1 MNGSVSPQTLA
12 GLYLHI
18 PFCSAVCPY
27 CDFAVQ
33 VAKPSVRAAYVRS
46 LLDEVELWADWKR
59 CIDTI
64 YFGGGTPS
72 LLQIDD
78 LALIVETV
86 RSKLPVVDVPKVF
99 FEANPE
105 DVTARELAAWRSLGV
120 DVLSLGVQSFDDAE
134 LRWLGRRHSA
144 KAAIEAVETALEA
157 GFDTVSVDLIF
168 GTPDQNLA
176 AWRAS
181 LETVSAIQPQ
191 HISCYQLTV
200 HDGTT
205 FGRWR
210 DRGKL
215 FEMAEGAQAEI
226 FDFTHEFL
234 GRAGYAAYEVS
245 NFARTDADQ
254 SRHNLKYWRHSPYLG
269 LGPSAHSLLGNR
281 RWWNHGRLG
290 DYDAAIKAGQQPI
303 AGDEYLTDAELAL
316 ETVMLQ
322 LRTTAGIELDVFQR
336 RFGYDLLERN
346 LALVRSLEA
355 QGCLTVANGR
365 ISPTVTGLAVADGMA
380 ARFDLA

>member
-120 DVLSLGVQSFDDAE
+120 DVPVRAFALEHRAQA
-134 LRWLGRRHSA
+134 RGRR
-144 KAAIEAVETALEA
+144 
-157 GFDTVSVDLIF
+157 
-168 GTPDQNLA
+168 P
-176 AWRAS
+176 
-181 LETVSAIQPQ
+181 
-191 HISCYQLTV
+191 
-200 HDGTT
+200 
-205 FGRWR
+205 
-210 DRGKL
+210 RG
-215 FEMAEGAQAEI
+215 
-226 FDFTHEFL
+226 
-234 GRAGYAAYEVS
+234 
-245 NFARTDADQ
+245 
-254 SRHNLKYWRHSPYLG
+254 
-269 LGPSAHSLLGNR
+269 
-281 RWWNHGRLG
+281 
-290 DYDAAIKAGQQPI
+290 
-303 AGDEYLTDAELAL
+303 
-316 ETVMLQ
+316 
-322 LRTTAGIELDVFQR
+322 
-336 RFGYDLLERN
+336 
-346 LALVRSLEA
+346 VR
-355 QGCLTVANGR
+355 
-365 ISPTVTGLAVADGMA
+365 A
-380 ARFDLA
+380 ARPRRAARPQNSARIAATAAPAGTWSAAPLGSAEPARNRDFSGFRVGFRV